1 MYFTHCMNA
10 CNSREIWIQ
19 RDENI
24 NSKIHFLIVHTDN
37 GGRDQTKNNL
47 SSGPTHAMY
56 TPTILTA
63 LIILEFI
70 LLFNF

>member
-1 MYFTHCMNA
+1 MEE
-10 CNSREIWIQ
+10 EIE
-19 RDENI
+19 R
-24 NSKIHFLIVHTDN
+24 
-37 GGRDQTKNNL
+37 KNNL